1 MRFAGYAAIFDA
13 PDRGGDIVRK
23 GAFAGA
29 AAKDIP
35 LFWQHDARRPVGI
48 IEHLA
53 EDARG
58 LRVIA
63 RVDEPQAAALVGSG
77 AIKGLSFGYRV
88 RVADNRTYRE
98 LKALELIEISLV
110 SEPMQPLARVH
121 AVQP

>member
-29 AAKDIP
+29 LATDIP
-35 LFWQHDARRPVGI
+35 LFWQHDARRPVGV
-48 IEHLA
+48 IEQLA

-63 RVDEPQAAALVGSG
+63 RVDEPKAAELISSG
-77 AIKGLSFGYRV
+77 RVKGLSFGYRV
-88 RVADNRTYRE
+88 RVADHRTYRE
-98 LKALELIEISLV
+98 LKDVELIEISLV
-110 SEPMQPLARVH
+110 NEPMQPLARVH
-121 AVQP
+121 AVEL